1 MPDQVFNMGFLVLFF
16 YAAIGIMIA
25 EGLNRQSIRYLTKP
39 LLMPLL
45 LFFYL
50 YNAASP
56 SMWIVLALAMSF
68 AGDVLLLW
76 PKKPKFFMGGLGA
89 FLLAHIFYIVYLIL
103 YPMSAVHLSI
113 SDVWVTVPLFIF
125 GLAVFLLLKPG
136 LGTMK
141 LPVIVYILALLTVA
155 FLSIC
160 IFKAGHSP
168 SSLMILS
175 GSLLFL
181 LSDSILAW
189 HNFRKPFVLA
199 GVWFMLTYIL
209 AQLFL
214 VMGFMN

>member
-1 MPDQVFNMGFLVLFF
+1 MPDQVFNMVFLVLFF
-16 YAAIGIMIA
+16 YASIGIMIA

-56 SMWIVLALAMSF
+56 SLWIVLALSMSF
-68 AGDVLLLW
+68 AGDVLLMW
-76 PKKPKFFMGGLGA
+76 PQKPKFFMGGLAA
-89 FLLAHIFYIVYLIL
+89 FLMAHIFYFVYLIL
-103 YPMSAVHLSI
+103 YPMNSVHLTL
-113 SDVWVTVPLFIF
+113 SDAWVPVPLLIF
-125 GLAVFLLLKPG
+125 GLAIFLLLKPG

-155 FLSIC
+155 FLSVC
-160 IFKAGHSP
+160 IYKAGPSP